1 MPEELEEQTPEQFDL
16 SRYLDIARRRYLHF
30 LTPFFLGWLFVW
42 GASWVLTPRYKSGT
56 LILVDE
62 PSMPANLITPN
73 MNDNLQDKLQN
84 LQQQILSRTRLLT
97 IIDKLGLFKGAN
109 GKLTPDQEA
118 QIMRR
123 SIDLELVRDAQNQ
136 GVSSFRISYS
146 ATDPHIAQ
154 QTTNELAKLFI
165 NENSRQREAAS
176 ESTTQ
181 FIQSQVASAR
191 ANLAAQDEKVHQ
203 FQAAHQ
209 GELPDQAATNLEI
222 LNGLQ
227 TQLQSEED
235 NLNTA
240 KQQRVYYQSLIQQ
253 YQDLQGT
260 TTSADG
266 EPTGLAAID
275 QQLDTLRKQ
284 LANLRTRYTDRY
296 PEVQNVISE
305 IARTERERKAL
316 AGNPGSTSGNR
327 ANTNASR
334 PFTQG
339 VPTTSQLQLQ
349 SQLQANQTEIANRE
363 QTVASLKRRIDAYQN
378 RLNNE
383 PIVAQQLADLTRGY
397 EQSKD
402 NFNDLLKKENES
414 QMATRMEHLQAG
426 ERFTV
431 LDPPDLPIKPYFPNR
446 LKMCAGGIGAGI
458 VLGAI
463 VVFLFEFLDD
473 RLYSDKELREL
484 IPAAVISEIPEIV
497 NRADQRRNK
506 RKIVLG
512 WAITVIVFGA
522 ILCGSAFSYLHG

>member
-1 MPEELEEQTPEQFDL
+1 MPEELEEQAPEQFDL
-16 SRYLDIARRRYLHF
+16 SRYLDIAQRRYLHF
-30 LTPFFLGWLFVW
+30 LIPFFLGWLIVW
-42 GASWVLTPRYKSGT
+42 GASWVLTPLYKSGT

-73 MNDNLQDKLQN
+73 VNDNLQDRLQN

-97 IIDKLGLFKGAN
+97 IIDKLGLFKGAG
-109 GKLTPDQEA
+109 GKLTPDQEVG
-118 QIMRR
+118 IMRK
-123 SIDLELVRDAQNQ
+123 SIDLELVLDTQNQ

-146 ATDPHIAQ
+146 AADPHIAQ

-176 ESTTQ
+176 ENATQ

-191 ANLAAQDEKVHQ
+191 ASLAAQDTKVHE

-209 GELPDQAATNLEI
+209 GELPDQAATNLQI
-222 LNGLQ
+222 LSGLQ
-227 TQLQSEED
+227 AQLQNEED
-235 NLNTA
+235 SLNTA
-240 KQQRVYYQSLIQQ
+240 RQQRVYYQSLIQQ
-253 YQDLQGT
+253 YQDIQGQT
-260 TTSADG
+260 GSADG
-266 EPTGLAAID
+266 ESAGLAAIN

-305 IARTERERKAL
+305 IARTESERKAL
-316 AGNPGSTSGNR
+316 IGKPANASGSR
-327 ANTNASR
+327 ARTNASR
-334 PFTQG
+334 QFTQG
-339 VPTTSQLQLQ
+339 VPSTSQLQAQ
-349 SQLQANQTEIANRE
+349 SQLQANQAEIANRE
-363 QTVASLKRRIDAYQN
+363 RTIAGLKRRIDVYQA

-397 EQSKD
+397 EQSKE
-402 NFNDLLKKENES
+402 NFDDLLKKENES
-414 QMATRMEHLQAG
+414 QIATRMEHLQAG
-426 ERFTV
+426 ARFTV
-431 LDPPDLPIKPYFPNR
+431 LDPPDLPIKPYSPNR

-458 VLGAI
+458 VLGAL

-473 RLYSDKELREL
+473 RVYSDKALREL

-497 NRADQRRNK
+497 NRADQRRNR

-512 WAITVIVFGA
+512 WAIAVIVFGA
-522 ILCGSAFSYLHG
+522 ILCGSAFTYLHG

>member
-1 MPEELEEQTPEQFDL
+1 MPEELEEQAPEQFDL
-16 SRYLDIARRRYLHF
+16 SRYLDIAQRRYLHF
-30 LTPFFLGWLFVW
+30 LIPFFLGWLIVW

-62 PSMPANLITPN
+62 PSMPANLIAPN
-73 MNDNLQDKLQN
+73 VNDNLQDRLQN

-97 IIDKLGLFKGAN
+97 IINKLDLFKGAS
-109 GKLTPDQEA
+109 GKLTPDQEVD
-118 QIMRR
+118 IVRK
-123 SIDLELVRDAQNQ
+123 SIDLELVRDTQNQ

-146 ATDPHIAQ
+146 AADPHIAQ

-165 NENSRQREAAS
+165 NENSRQRETAS
-176 ESTTQ
+176 ENATQ
-181 FIQSQVASAR
+181 FIQNQVASAR
-191 ANLAAQDEKVHQ
+191 ASLAAQDEKVHQ
-203 FQAAHQ
+203 FQAAHE
-209 GELPDQAATNLEI
+209 GELPDQAATNLQI

-227 TQLQSEED
+227 AQLQNEED
-235 NLNTA
+235 SLNTA

-253 YQDLQGT
+253 YQDIQESG
-260 TTSADG
+260 SADG
-266 EPTGLAAID
+266 EPAGLAAID

-305 IARTERERKAL
+305 IARTEAERRAL
-316 AGNPGSTSGNR
+316 IGKLG
-327 ANTNASR
+327 NASGSR
-334 PFTQG
+334 SRTNTGRQFTQG
-339 VPTTSQLQLQ
+339 VPTTSQLQVQ

-363 QTVASLKRRIDAYQN
+363 HTVAGLRRRIDAYQA
-378 RLNNE
+378 RLNDE

-397 EQSKD
+397 EQSKE

-431 LDPPDLPIKPYFPNR
+431 LDPPDLPVKPYFPKR

-458 VLGAI
+458 VLGAM

-473 RLYSDKELREL
+473 RIYSDKELRDL
-484 IPAAVISEIPEIV
+484 IPANVISEIPEIV
-497 NRADQRRNK
+497 NRADQRRNI

-512 WAITVIVFGA
+512 WAIAVIVFGA

>member
-1 MPEELEEQTPEQFDL
+1 MAEALEEQTPEQFDL

-30 LTPFFLGWLFVW
+30 LIPFFLGWLIVW
-42 GASWVLTPRYKSGT
+42 GASWILTPRYKSGT

-73 MNDNLQDKLQN
+73 VNDNLQDKLQN

-109 GKLTPDQEA
+109 GKLTPDQEV
-118 QIMRR
+118 QIMRK
-123 SIDLELVRDAQNQ
+123 SIDLELVRDTQNQ

-146 ATDPHIAQ
+146 ATDPHVAQ
-154 QTTNELAKLFI
+154 QVTNELAKLFI

-176 ESTTQ
+176 ESATQ

-191 ANLAAQDEKVHQ
+191 ANLAAQDERVHQ

-260 TTSADG
+260 TSSADG
-266 EPTGLAAID
+266 EPTGLAAVD

-305 IARTERERKAL
+305 IARTEAERKAL
-316 AGNPGSTSGNR
+316 AGNAGSSSGNR
-327 ANTNASR
+327 AHANASR
-334 PFTQG
+334 PLAQG

-363 QTVASLKRRIDAYQN
+363 QSIAGLKRRIDAYQS

-397 EQSKD
+397 EQSKE
-402 NFNDLLKKENES
+402 NFDDLLKKENES

-431 LDPPDLPIKPYFPNR
+431 LDPPDLPIKPYFPHR
-446 LKMCAGGIGAGI
+446 IKMCAGGIGAGI

-473 RLYSDKELREL
+473 RVHSDKELREL

-497 NRADQRRNK
+497 NRADQRRNQ